1 MTTIR
6 VLLVD
11 DHAVVRDGLAA
22 LLLAQADVQVVGSF
36 GDAEEALR
44 AVAQLQPNVIILDI
58 AMPRLNGIEAARLF
72 HDEYPDAPILVLSM
86 YADTEHVYQALRAGA
101 NGYVLKE
108 SASSEVVAAV
118 RALHGGVRYMSER
131 IGGWVLE
138 DYLHGRAADGP
149 LEKLSARE
157 RQVMRLVVDGRTSAE
172 IAALLNLSPKSIDTY
187 RSRMM
192 TKLSVEDLPALV
204 KFAIRHGVTTVE

>member
-1 MTTIR
+1 MTIR

-22 LLLAQADVQVVGSF
+22 LLHAQPDLQVVGSF
-36 GDAEEALR
+36 GDAQDALR
-44 AVAQLQPNVIILDI
+44 AVTQLQPNIIVLDI
-58 AMPRLNGIEAARLF
+58 AMPRLNGIEAARQF
-72 HDEYPDAPILVLSM
+72 HDEYPDAPILMLSM

-108 SASSEVVAAV
+108 SAASEVVAAV
-118 RALHGGVRYMSER
+118 RVLHAGGRYMSER

-138 DYLHGRAADGP
+138 DYLHGRAADDP

-157 RQVMRLVVDGRTSAE
+157 RQVMQLVVEGRTSAE

-192 TKLSVEDLPALV
+192 TKLAVEDLPALV
-204 KFAIRHGVTTVE
+204 KFAIRHGITTIE

>member
-1 MTTIR
+1 MTIK

-22 LLLAQADVQVVGSF
+22 LLLAQPDLQVVGSF
-36 GDAEEALR
+36 GEAQEALR
-44 AVAQLQPNVIILDI
+44 SVAQLQPNVIILDI

-72 HDEYPDAPILVLSM
+72 HDESPDAPILMLSM

-108 SASSEVVAAV
+108 SAASEVVAAV
-118 RALHGGVRYMSER
+118 RALHAGGRYMSER

-138 DYLHGRAADGP
+138 DYLHGRAADDP

-157 RQVMRLVVDGRTSAE
+157 RQVMQLVVEGRTSAE
-172 IAALLNLSPKSIDTY
+172 IAALLNLSPKSVDTY

-192 TKLSVEDLPALV
+192 TKLAVEDLPALV
-204 KFAIRHGVTTVE
+204 KFAIRHGITTIE

>member
-1 MTTIR
+1 MTIR

-22 LLLAQADVQVVGSF
+22 LLHAQPDLQVVGSF
-36 GDAEEALR
+36 GDAHDALR
-44 AVAQLQPNVIILDI
+44 AVTQLQPNIILLDI

-72 HDEYPDAPILVLSM
+72 HDEYPDAPILMLSM

-108 SASSEVVAAV
+108 SAASEVVAAV
-118 RALHGGVRYMSER
+118 RALNAGGRYMSER

-138 DYLHGRAADGP
+138 DYLHGRAADDP

-157 RQVMRLVVDGRTSAE
+157 RQVMQLVVEGRTSAE

-192 TKLSVEDLPALV
+192 TKLAVEDLPALV
-204 KFAIRHGVTTVE
+204 KFAIRHGITTIE